1 LLVPPMTLTMLPLAF
16 PAMMV
21 FAASY
26 DGLSMQIGN
35 RLCLLL
41 ALTFFPA
48 AVLTG
53 LSTEAILLHASCA
66 LAMLAAGFAVFALGW
81 AGGGDAKLFAA
92 AALWFGWEHV
102 GAFAALTAI
111 SGGGLALGFVA
122 WRVLR
127 ARFWPRL
134 GAAPA
139 THMPYGIALACGA
152 LLTYPHS
159 LWAGG
164 L

>member
-1 LLVPPMTLTMLPLAF
+1 MTLTILPLAF

-26 DGLSMQIGN
+26 DSLSMQIGN

-41 ALTFFPA
+41 ALTFFPTA
-48 AVLTG
+48 ALAG
-53 LSTEAILLHASCA
+53 LSAEAVLLHASCG
-66 LAMLAAGFAVFALGW
+66 LAMLVAGFAVFALGW
-81 AGGGDAKLFAA
+81 AGGGDVKLFAA
-92 AALWFGWEHV
+92 AALWFGWQHV

-111 SGGGLALGFVA
+111 SGGGLALGFIA

-127 ARFWPRL
+127 ARFCPWSDNSP
-134 GAAPA
+134 PA

-159 LWAGG
+159 VWAA
-164 L
+164 